1 MRTTSSEGDG
11 RGKIVRLST
20 KLLMPFRNYV
30 RNAPQYQHM
39 PISNFT
45 SPLWRITAG
54 WLYFLKQELFFGVD
68 TFKKTRA
75 LKKYRNSNL
84 GSPALIIANGPS
96 QKNLTL
102 DQIQHIKNLGGK
114 IFVMN
119 SFDKSPLAGS
129 FSPDFY
135 FLLDPAYEQEENVE
149 RATITEYLSQNLN
162 TTLVLSSLS
171 KKISIIHSKKLF
183 INGIQAVGLARFLSP
198 VLPNVQPQ
206 GVIFSA
212 LKVAKFLGHS
222 PVYVTGVD
230 QSHYLHHRH
239 NQTGEVII
247 VLKGLHSYQEEP
259 EGEIGKT
266 IPYLTRN
273 MGDVLYAQAVLLRDL
288 RAFASQ
294 VPVVNVGISDFTNDS
309 FPFAC
314 LLPQRA
320 E

>member
-1 MRTTSSEGDG
+1 MR
-11 RGKIVRLST
+11 VLPRLF
-20 KLLMPFRNYV
+20 KPFRTFV

-39 PISNFT
+39 PNSNFL
-45 SPLWRITAG
+45 SPLWRLAAG
-54 WLYFLKQELFFGVD
+54 WLYFFKQALFFGVA
-68 TFKKTRA
+68 TFVKTRP
-75 LKKYRNSNL
+75 LKKYRNTNL
-84 GSPALIIANGPS
+84 GSPALIIGNGPS
-96 QKNLTL
+96 QKDLTL
-102 DQIQHIKNLGGK
+102 DQVKYIKSLGGK

-119 SFDKSPLAGS
+119 SFDKSHLKGS

-135 FLLDPAYEQEENVE
+135 FLLDPAYELEDNVE
-149 RATITEYLSQNLN
+149 KGTITEYLSLNLS

-171 KKISIIHSKKLF
+171 KKIRILHPKCLY
-183 INGIQAVGLARFLSP
+183 INGIQAVGLTRFLSP
-198 VLPNVQPQ
+198 LLPNGQPQ

-222 PVYVTGVD
+222 PIYVTGVD

-239 NQTGEVII
+239 NQSGEVII
-247 VLKGLHSYQEEP
+247 VLEGLHSYHEEP

-288 RAFASQ
+288 REFASK

-314 LLPQRA
+314 LLPQNDESRRN
-320 E
+320 EP